1 MRILIT
7 GAAGFIGYS
16 LALKILENKK
26 IKVFGI
32 DNLNSYYE
40 ISLKKERLK
49 KLFFFSNFKFFKL
62 NIENEK
68 LLTKIFIEN
77 KIDYVIHLAA
87 QAGVRHSLKKPET
100 YIQANINGFF
110 NIINLSKTYKIKH
123 FLFAS
128 SSSVYGD
135 TSSFPTKE
143 NNKLFGESLYASTK
157 IFNENMAYNYSK
169 NYKISITGLR
179 FFTVYGPYGRPDM
192 SMFKFVNCILNGKKI
207 DLFNNGNHYR
217 DFTYIDDVSSAIIK
231 LIKKIPKNKIPFQV
245 INIGSGKS
253 VFIKDMIKIIENE
266 TRSKAIITKKPF
278 QIGDVLKTHS
288 SIKKLQSLISGYK
301 PITINKG
308 MKKYLNWHK
317 EYYS

>member
-1 MRILIT
+1 MKILIT
-7 GAAGFIGYS
+7 GVAGFIGYS
-16 LALKILENKK
+16 LALKILENKN

-40 ISLKKERLK
+40 INLKKNRLK

-62 NIENEK
+62 NIENK
-68 LLTKIFIEN
+68 ILVSKIFVEN

-87 QAGVRHSLKKPET
+87 QAGVRHSLKNPEA
-100 YIQANINGFF
+100 YIKSNINGFF
-110 NIINLSKTYKIKH
+110 NIINLSKNYKVKH

-143 NNKLFGESLYASTK
+143 NNKLFGESLYAATK

-169 NYKISITGLR
+169 NYKINVTGLR

-207 DLFNNGNHYR
+207 ELFNNGNHYR
-217 DFTYIDDVSSAIIK
+217 DFTYIDDVTSAITK
-231 LIKKIPKNKIPFQV
+231 LLNKISKNKIPFQN
-245 INIGSGKS
+245 INIGSGRS
-253 VFIKDMIKIIENE
+253 IFIKDLIKIIENE
-266 TRSKAIITKKPF
+266 TGFKAIITKKPF

-301 PITINKG
+301 PIAIDRG
-308 MKKYLNWHK
+308 MIKYLNWHK
-317 EYYS
+317 KYYS